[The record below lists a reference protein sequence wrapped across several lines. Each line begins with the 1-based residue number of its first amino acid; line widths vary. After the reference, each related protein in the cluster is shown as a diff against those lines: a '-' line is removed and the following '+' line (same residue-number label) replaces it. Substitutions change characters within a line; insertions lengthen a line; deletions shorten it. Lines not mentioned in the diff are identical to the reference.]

1 MATKFTKNQIVTLNA
16 VVPTGPVSALRMDE
30 NGEFFYQIE
39 WMDADGNKQKR
50 WFAEADLV
58 EA

>member
-1 MATKFTKNQIVTLNA
+1 MATKFIKSQIVTLNA
-16 VVPTGPVSALRMDE
+16 VVPKGPISALRMDE

-39 WMDADGNKQKR
+39 WIDAEGNKQKR
-50 WFAEADLV
+50 WFAEAELV